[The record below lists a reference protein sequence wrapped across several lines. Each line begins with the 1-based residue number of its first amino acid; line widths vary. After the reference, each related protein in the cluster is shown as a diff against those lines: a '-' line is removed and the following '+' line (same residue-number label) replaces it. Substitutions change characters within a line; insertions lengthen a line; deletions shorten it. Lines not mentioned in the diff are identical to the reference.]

1 MPARMKAARTSRWL
15 ATLALVGGASTLLG
29 WLVGVPELADWFG
42 TGIPQLP
49 NNALATAAA
58 GAALL
63 LLVTGRRALAAP
75 PALLAAVLGG
85 LTLSEHLGA
94 PDLGIDRLL
103 LTHDWGLAVSSAPGR
118 MGPPASTSFL
128 VLGLGLLAALWW
140 RTRGAAAVAAQVV
153 LWIALLAL
161 IGYLLGA
168 QPLYAIPR
176 YTVISLQSTIT
187 LLALGAGLLLSLEDR
202 QPMRSILAPTASS
215 RLIRRVFPGILL
227 VPVALGWF
235 AVRGLNSGLYD
246 HGFAMAAVVLG
257 VMMVL
262 TGLLWWSA
270 AAVNEHEQRLQDS
283 RSELAMSLSEL
294 EREDRRKNEFLATLA
309 HELRNPLA
317 PIRTGLA
324 VLGRADADPE
334 LSASTRAMMDR
345 QVRHMVRL
353 IDDLLDLSRITRD
366 RIELRMDA
374 VSLRSVLDQ
383 ALEACTP
390 MYEHAR
396 QLLVVD
402 PPTEH
407 LRVHGDAAR
416 LVQVFSNLLT
426 NASKFT
432 PPGGRIEVRH
442 HVDGRMATVTVADT
456 GRGIPA
462 ERLQDVFEMF
472 TQLSSPLDRH
482 HGGLGIGLTLS
493 RRLVQMHGG
502 QLTAASAGEGK
513 GSTFSVSLPLM
524 EAATGPSPREGMPA
538 AP

>member
-29 WLVGVPELADWFG
+29 WLADVPQLADWFG

-49 NNALATAAA
+49 NNALATLAA
-58 GAALL
+58 GGALL

-94 PDLGIDRLL
+94 PDLGIDRLM
-103 LTHDWGLAVSSAPGR
+103 LTHDWGLAVSSSPGR

-128 VLGLGLLAALWW
+128 VLGLGLLAAL
-140 RTRGAAAVAAQVV
+140 RDRSRGAAAVAAQVV

-176 YTVISLQSTIT
+176 YTVISLQSAIT

-235 AVRGLNSGLYD
+235 AVRGISGGLYD
-246 HGFAMAAVVLG
+246 PGFAMAAVVLG

-283 RSELAMSLSEL
+283 RGELAMSLSEL

-402 PPTEH
+402 PPPDH

-432 PPGGRIEVRH
+432 PPGGRIEVAHR
-442 HVDGRMATVTVADT
+442 VDGRLATVTVADS

-502 QLTAASAGEGK
+502 HLTAASGGEGQ
-513 GSTFSVSLPLM
+513 GSTFSVTLPLM
-524 EAATGPSPREGMPA
+524 DAGAGASTREGKST

>member
-1 MPARMKAARTSRWL
+1 
-15 ATLALVGGASTLLG
+15 
-29 WLVGVPELADWFG
+29 
-42 TGIPQLP
+42 
-49 NNALATAAA
+49 
-58 GAALL
+58 
-63 LLVTGRRALAAP
+63 
-75 PALLAAVLGG
+75 
-85 LTLSEHLGA
+85 
-94 PDLGIDRLL
+94 
-103 LTHDWGLAVSSAPGR
+103 
-118 MGPPASTSFL
+118 
-128 VLGLGLLAALWW
+128 
-140 RTRGAAAVAAQVV
+140 
-153 LWIALLAL
+153 
-161 IGYLLGA
+161 
-168 QPLYAIPR
+168 
-176 YTVISLQSTIT
+176 
-187 LLALGAGLLLSLEDR
+187 LLSLEDR

-227 VPVALGWF
+227 VPVALGWI
-235 AVRGLNSGLYD
+235 AVHGLDAGLYD

-283 RSELAMSLSEL
+283 RGELAMSLSEL

-402 PPTEH
+402 PPPEH

-432 PPGGRIEVRH
+432 PPGGRIEVGHR
-442 HVDGRMATVTVADT
+442 VDGRLATITVSDT
-456 GRGIPA
+456 GRGIPT

-502 QLTAASAGEGK
+502 QLTAASEGEGK

-524 EAATGPSPREGMPA
+524 EAATRREDQPPA
-538 AP
+538 P

>member
-1 MPARMKAARTSRWL
+1 
-15 ATLALVGGASTLLG
+15 
-29 WLVGVPELADWFG
+29 
-42 TGIPQLP
+42 
-49 NNALATAAA
+49 
-58 GAALL
+58 
-63 LLVTGRRALAAP
+63 
-75 PALLAAVLGG
+75 
-85 LTLSEHLGA
+85 
-94 PDLGIDRLL
+94 
-103 LTHDWGLAVSSAPGR
+103 
-118 MGPPASTSFL
+118 
-128 VLGLGLLAALWW
+128 
-140 RTRGAAAVAAQVV
+140 
-153 LWIALLAL
+153 
-161 IGYLLGA
+161 
-168 QPLYAIPR
+168 
-176 YTVISLQSTIT
+176 
-187 LLALGAGLLLSLEDR
+187 
-202 QPMRSILAPTASS
+202 
-215 RLIRRVFPGILL
+215 
-227 VPVALGWF
+227 
-235 AVRGLNSGLYD
+235 
-246 HGFAMAAVVLG
+246 
-257 VMMVL
+257 
-262 TGLLWWSA
+262 
-270 AAVNEHEQRLQDS
+270 
-283 RSELAMSLSEL
+283 MSLSEL

-402 PPTEH
+402 PPPEH

-432 PPGGRIEVRH
+432 PPGGRIEVGHR
-442 HVDGRMATVTVADT
+442 VDGRMATVTVTDT

-502 QLTAASAGEGK
+502 QLTAASEGEGK
-513 GSTFSVSLPLM
+513 GSRFSVSLPFLD
-524 EAATGPSPREGMPA
+524 AASGQAPHAGPPTTP
-538 AP
+538 

>member
-15 ATLALVGGASTLLG
+15 AMLALVGGVLTLLG
-29 WLVGVPELADWFG
+29 WTLGVPELADWFG

-49 NNALATAAA
+49 NNAVATAAA

-63 LLVTGRRALAAP
+63 LLVQGRRALVAP
-75 PALLAAVLGG
+75 LALFVAVLGG
-85 LTLSEHLGA
+85 ATLAEHLGA

-103 LTHDWGLAVSSAPGR
+103 LTHDWGMAISSAPGR
-118 MGPPASTSFL
+118 MGPPASSTFL
-128 VLGLGLLAALWW
+128 VLGLGLLAALWP
-140 RTRGAAAVAAQVV
+140 RSRGIAAIAAQLA

-161 IGYLLGA
+161 IGYVMGA

-227 VPVALGWF
+227 VPLALAWVA
-235 AVRGLNSGLYD
+235 VHGLDAGLYD

-324 VLGRADADPE
+324 VLGRADADPA

-383 ALEACTP
+383 ALEACAP

-402 PPTEH
+402 PPPEP

-432 PPGGRIEVRH
+432 PPGGRIEVSHR
-442 HVDGRMATVTVADT
+442 VDGRLATVTVADT

-462 ERLQDVFEMF
+462 DRLQDVFEMF

-502 QLTAASAGEGK
+502 QLTAASEGEGK
-513 GSTFSVSLPLM
+513 GSAFSVSLPLLDG
-524 EAATGPSPREGMPA
+524 EV
-538 AP
+538 

>member
-1 MPARMKAARTSRWL
+1 MPQARIRAARTTVWL
-15 ATLALVGGASTLLG
+15 ASFAATGGMATLLG
-29 WLVGVPELADWFG
+29 WAIGVPQLADWFG
-42 TGIPQLP
+42 IGIPQLP
-49 NNALATAAA
+49 NNALATAVA
-58 GAALL
+58 GTALL
-63 LLVTGRRALAAP
+63 LLVKGRRVLALP
-75 PALLAAVLGG
+75 LALFVAAVGG
-85 LTLSEHLGA
+85 LTLAEHLGA
-94 PDLGIDRLL
+94 RDFGIDRLL
-103 LTHDWGLAVSSAPGR
+103 LTHEWGMAVSSAPGR
-118 MGPPASTSFL
+118 MGPPASTCFL
-128 VLGLGLLAALWW
+128 LIGLGLLAAAWP
-140 RTRGAAAVAAQVV
+140 RTRGVAAIGAQLA

-161 IGYLLGA
+161 VGYLLGA
-168 QPLYAIPR
+168 QPLYSIPR
-176 YTVISLQSTIT
+176 YTVISLQSTVT

-227 VPVALGWF
+227 VPVALGWA
-235 AVRGLNSGLYD
+235 AVRAVDAGLSD
-246 HGFAMAAVVLG
+246 PGFAIAAVVIG

-283 RSELAMSLSEL
+283 RGELAMSLSEL

-324 VLGRADADPE
+324 VLARSDAEPG
-334 LSASTRAMMDR
+334 LAASTRAMMDR
-345 QVRHMVRL
+345 QVSHMVRL

-366 RIELRMDA
+366 RIELRMDT
-374 VSLRSVLDQ
+374 VSLRGVLDQ

-390 MYEHAR
+390 LYEGAR

-402 PPTEH
+402 PPPEH
-407 LRVHGDAAR
+407 LQVHGDAAR
-416 LVQVFSNLLT
+416 LVQVFCNLLT

-432 PPGGRIEVRH
+432 PPGGRIDVRH
-442 HVDGRMATVTVADT
+442 SIDGSLATVAVADT

-462 ERLQDVFEMF
+462 DRLQDVFDMF

-502 QLTAASAGEGK
+502 YLTAASDGEGK
-513 GSTFSVSLPLM
+513 GSTFSVTLPLM
-524 EAATGPSPREGMPA
+524 NGVN
-538 AP
+538 